1 MDNKKKNNTIKS
13 VAGAQKS
20 AAPEQSSFGFA
31 FGPMN
36 YILLG
41 VGIVLLGLGYIL
53 LSGGGT
59 DDPNVFNAEMFNTR
73 RMVVAPLM
81 IVVGLVVEICAI
93 MFRPKE
99 KSNNTEEK

>member
-53 LSGGGT
+53 LSGGGS
-59 DDPNVFNAEMFNTR
+59 DDPNTFNPAMFDNR
-73 RMVVAPLM
+73 RLVLAPILI
-81 IVVGLVVEICAI
+81 IVGFVVEILAI
-93 MFRPKE
+93 MY
-99 KSNNTEEK
+99 KSKKQ

>member
-1 MDNKKKNNTIKS
+1 MDNKKKNNVNKPA
-13 VAGAQKS
+13 AGAQKN
-20 AAPEQSSFGFA
+20 ATEEKSSFGFA

-36 YILLG
+36 YILMI
-41 VGIVLLGLGYIL
+41 VGIMLLGLGYIL
-53 LSGGGT
+53 LSGGGS
-59 DDPNVFNAEMFNTR
+59 DDPNVFNAEMFNNR

-99 KSNNTEEK
+99 K

>member
-53 LSGGGT
+53 LSGGGS
-59 DDPNVFNAEMFNTR
+59 DDPNVFNPDMFDAQR
-73 RMVVAPLM
+73 LYVAPILIILGLIAE
-81 IVVGLVVEICAI
+81 IVAI
-93 MFRPKE
+93 MYNGKSKE
-99 KSNNTEEK
+99 